1 MDADHAKLAV
11 CNGKKIVILSAGCQ
25 WQTVLTEMSK
35 RSNKPEKSGL
45 SDVNWGVEFFNLKRS
60 SDGSQKS
67 A

>member
-1 MDADHAKLAV
+1 MPTSQNSPYV
-11 CNGKKIVILSAGCQ
+11 TEPEKIVILSAGCQ

-35 RSNKPEKSGL
+35 RIYKPEKSGL